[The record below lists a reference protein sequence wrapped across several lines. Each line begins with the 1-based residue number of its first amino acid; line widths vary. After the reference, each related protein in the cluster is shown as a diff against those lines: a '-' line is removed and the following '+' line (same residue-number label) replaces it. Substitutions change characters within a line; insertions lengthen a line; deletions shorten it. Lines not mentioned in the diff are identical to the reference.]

1 MKQNKYFSTRRFVRL
16 FRNDLMINQKT
27 YLFGIVGLSLA
38 IYSIAFIFM
47 NNNKNFSEGIYS
59 LLFTLFLMAIGVFVG
74 TAFPALKNQI
84 KTSNYLLA
92 PGSTL
97 EKCLVQFVIR
107 MVIFIPIALLIFWIS
122 VHLAKASLVP
132 NLANGFDPATA
143 ITDFH
148 FKNLFIQIDPGQETQ
163 MLIISLFSG
172 STILFAGSAFFNRFA
187 LVKTLIAAAL
197 VVGLVILSFVLFSH
211 IFYPDQVHGFNVH
224 LNYYI
229 VDGDRLNNH
238 TFLGYIIGGLSWL
251 FFLPLA
257 YFKLKEKEV

>member
-1 MKQNKYFSTRRFVRL
+1 MYF
-16 FRNDLMINQKT
+16 LMMSSQHVGANQYT
-27 YLFGIVGLSLA
+27 GF
-38 IYSIAFIFM
+38 IAF
-47 NNNKNFSEGIYS
+47 Y
-59 LLFTLFLMAIGVFVG
+59 LMGVGVVIG
-74 TAFPALKNQI
+74 TAFPALTNQI
-84 KTSNYLLA
+84 KMSNYLLA

-97 EKCLVQFVIR
+97 EKYLVQFAIR

-122 VHLAKASLVP
+122 AHLAKASLVP
-132 NLANGFDPATA
+132 DLARGFDPTTE
-143 ITDFH
+143 IKDFH
-148 FKNLFIQIDPGQETQ
+148 FTELFSQIDPGQETQ
-163 MLIISLFSG
+163 MLILSLFSV

-197 VVGLVILSFVLFSH
+197 VVGMVFLSFVIFSH
-211 IFYPDQVHGFNVH
+211 VFYPEQVHGFNVH